1 MPGYYAIAPGFAKL
15 RAMALGNR
23 IAPPR
28 FIAYAAA
35 LVVAALWAASRGD
48 TALRDFL
55 IGFDVATALFI
66 LSTIPL
72 FRNSD
77 PRDIARHASTNDAN
91 RTALLLI
98 SVAVSAV
105 VVGALALVVTGK
117 GDYSKLLVIVTLG
130 LVWLFTNIVYTI
142 HYAHLYYRPDKAQGG
157 HSGGLSIPST
167 KAPDYLDFLH
177 FSLILGMTFQTADI
191 DITSRAIRRVSTG
204 HCVEAFVFNIG
215 ILAFSINMIAGH

>member
-1 MPGYYAIAPGFAKL
+1 
-15 RAMALGNR
+15 MALGNR

-35 LVVAALWAASRGD
+35 LVVAALWAAGRD
-48 TALRDFL
+48 DAALRDFL
-55 IGFDVATALFI
+55 IGFNVATALFI

-105 VVGALALVVTGK
+105 VVGALALIVTGK

-157 HSGGLSIPST
+157 HAGGLSIPST